1 MRRDRQGKR
10 KVTPSKVGSETPGA
24 ARGTETILLVED
36 EALVRKATGRMLKSL
51 GYNVLEAESG
61 EAALELLNTL
71 EDPIQLLLTDVM
83 LPGINGLQLY
93 HQVKK
98 IRPGIKAM
106 YVSGYSADAIA
117 NQCAP
122 VDGTFTFLAKPF
134 DTKTLA
140 AKIRQLLD

>member
-1 MRRDRQGKR
+1 
-10 KVTPSKVGSETPGA
+10 VTTTKDKPGTPA
-24 ARGTETILLVED
+24 APHGTETILLVED
-36 EALVRKATGRMLKSL
+36 EALVRKATSRMLKSL
-51 GYNVLEAESG
+51 GYAVHEAESG
-61 EAALELLNTL
+61 EAALELLKTL
-71 EDPIQLLLTDVM
+71 TDPIHLLLTDVM
-83 LPGINGLQLY
+83 LPGITGLQLY

-98 IRPGIKAM
+98 VRAGIKVM

-117 NQCAP
+117 NQGAP